1 VGIEDLRELLK
12 AEREIDEEISKV
24 ENQLKFLNPHM
35 SMGSEM
41 HAEKKDQLLRK
52 REALLEQK
60 KRVVQW
66 LSQLGETAEEP
77 IVAKPIDQG
86 EEAREA
92 VGKDKS
98 PSPSEARA
106 RTVATIVKELGILKP
121 QMYGESDYQS
131 LEQQNPGFLAFA
143 VAATRPDLRTKV
155 LNLQDHRRFFRLAQE
170 LAAAYHGRELST
182 LQTDWKKHKPKEFR
196 RRSS

>member
-1 VGIEDLRELLK
+1 LRELFT

-24 ENQLKFLNPHM
+24 ENQLKFLNPHGTM
-35 SMGSEM
+35 APEVY
-41 HAEKKDQLLRK
+41 AEKKDQLVRK
-52 REALLEQK
+52 REALLQQK
-60 KRVVQW
+60 KLVAQW
-66 LSQLGETAEEP
+66 LNQSVETGEKA
-77 IVAKPIDQG
+77 IVAKPVDQG
-86 EEAREA
+86 EEAREE

-106 RTVATIVKELGILKP
+106 RAVATIVKELGILKP

-143 VAATRPDLRTKV
+143 VAAKRPDLRTKV
-155 LNLQDHRRFFRLAQE
+155 LNLQDHRRFYRLAQE
-170 LAAAYHGRELST
+170 LAAAYRGRELST